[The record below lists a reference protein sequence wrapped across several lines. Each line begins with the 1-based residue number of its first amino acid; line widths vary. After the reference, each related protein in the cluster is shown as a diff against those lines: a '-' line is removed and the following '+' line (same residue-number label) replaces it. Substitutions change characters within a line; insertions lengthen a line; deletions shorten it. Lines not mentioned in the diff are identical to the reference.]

1 MRNRKN
7 IALYVAMIENE
18 FSYAICE
25 GALLGAKEIDANLF
39 ILPGGIIDAKYDDVD
54 ANCYRY
60 QYNTLYS
67 CVKSKSVDAVII
79 EYGTITS
86 FLDAKGKREFL
97 KQFGDVPVILLAG
110 EEEGYS
116 SICVDNKA
124 GLNEAVLHLID
135 QHHCSRIG
143 FVSGPIET
151 SQDARERL
159 EVFCDTMK
167 SRGLPVEEDWIVYG
181 NFSEFS
187 EEIVEQ
193 LIVKHPD
200 IEAIVFANDQMAM
213 GGYNVMKKLNLEP
226 GKDILVTG
234 FDDSPTAMLLE
245 PHLTTVKADTKEV
258 AYRAVLEC
266 LNVMDGKE
274 VHQLVK
280 SRLVVRESCGCGDMT
295 VVDKAVDI
303 MMEKMRADMVKKL
316 ADDMFDKYFNIYF
329 ESSETL
335 RMKKIVE
342 DYFDY
347 FIHLV
352 KEDGSLE
359 MDEQEFL
366 NAYLK
371 FSQTYLSGYID
382 LNQFLSIGYILHG
395 YLNSQ
400 IKEEKGRLLLLE
412 AMSTAN
418 QELMTFITKQ
428 KMVSDEKSK
437 VFEIVLTNITR
448 DMLQFSKEER
458 KKYETVI
465 SKLRRMGFASG
476 YIFTYGQGI
485 CHSREDEWISP
496 EKLYVKA
503 YHNNEEVH
511 LYKGKEK
518 RIKADAVFSSKLM
531 PDDRRFDMLVMPLF
545 SGEEQYGLLLTE
557 SGLEHFRYASQ
568 IACQVSVSIEV
579 IEILKKQSA
588 IKRELERNLAKTVAN
603 NKVLDEMSRS
613 DPLTGISNRRG
624 FLDTVKGIMEDEKNY
639 GRKAIAIY
647 ADMDNLK
654 IINDE
659 FGHDEGDF
667 SLKTI
672 ARALSESFRQSDVV
686 GRMGG
691 DEFAAFAII
700 SQEHF
705 AETIKERIHSVLQDM
720 NNNCDKPYYV
730 NMSVGT
736 CEFIIGKDSNLD
748 HILNEADTNL
758 YKEKKHKK
766 KVVYKYKVN

>member
-1 MRNRKN
+1 MKKRKN
-7 IALYVAMIENE
+7 IALLVAMIENE

-25 GALLGAKEIDANLF
+25 GALMGAKEIDANLF
-39 ILPGGIIDAKYDDVD
+39 ILPGGIIDARYDDFD

-60 QYNTLYS
+60 QYNVLYS
-67 CVKSKSVDAVII
+67 CLKSKAIDAVII

-86 FLDAKGKREFL
+86 FLDAKKKKEFL
-97 KQFGDVPVILLAG
+97 EKLGDIPVILLAG

-116 SICVDNKA
+116 SICVDNQA
-124 GLNEAVLHLID
+124 GLNEAILHLID
-135 QHHCSRIG
+135 HHRCKKIG

-159 EVFCDTMK
+159 HVFYDTMK
-167 SRGLPVEEDWIVYG
+167 SRNLEVSEDWIAYG

-187 EEIVEQ
+187 EEVVEN
-193 LIVKHPD
+193 LIQTHPD

-213 GGYNVMKKLNLEP
+213 GGYNVMKKLHIKP

-266 LNVMDGKE
+266 LNVMEGE
-274 VHQLVK
+274 EIHQMVR
-280 SRLVVRESCGCGDMT
+280 SRLIMRESCGCGDMAG
-295 VVDKAVDI
+295 VDTEVDFLVDGYQ
-303 MMEKMRADMVKKL
+303 KDMVKKL

-335 RMKKIVE
+335 KMRKKVE

-347 FIHLV
+347 YLHLV

-359 MDEQEFL
+359 MNVKEFSD
-366 NAYLK
+366 AYIE
-371 FSQTYLSGYID
+371 FSQTYLNGYVD
-382 LNQFLSIGYILHG
+382 LGQFLSIGYILHG
-395 YLNSQ
+395 YLNRQ
-400 IKEEKGRLLLLE
+400 IKEEKDRMRLLE
-412 AMSTAN
+412 AMSEVN
-418 QELMTFITKQ
+418 QELMISITKQ

-437 VFEIVLTNITR
+437 VFEIIFTNITR

-458 KKYETVI
+458 SKYGSVI
-465 SKLRRMGFASG
+465 TKLCRMGFDSS
-476 YIFTYGQGI
+476 YIVTYGQGI
-485 CHSREDEWISP
+485 CHKQKNEWIVP
-496 EKLYVKA
+496 ERAYVKA
-503 YHNNEEVH
+503 YHDKGETH

-518 RIKADAVFSSKLM
+518 RMKMDNIFSSRLM
-531 PDDRRFDMLVMPLF
+531 PDNRRFDMLVMPLF
-545 SGEEQYGLLLTE
+545 SGEMQYGLLLTE
-557 SGLEHFRYASQ
+557 SKLEHFRYASQ

-579 IEILKKQSA
+579 IEILRKQGA
-588 IKRELERNLAKTVAN
+588 IKKELERNLAKTVAN

-624 FLDTVKGIMEDEKNY
+624 FLDTVKGIMEDQKNY
-639 GRKAIAIY
+639 GKRAIAIY

-672 ARALSESFRQSDVV
+672 AKALSESFRQSDVV

-691 DEFAAFAII
+691 DEFAAFALIG
-700 SQEHF
+700 QDNF
-705 AETIKERIHSVLQDM
+705 AQTIKERIHAVLKEM
-720 NNNCDKPYYV
+720 NDNCDKVYYV
-730 NMSVGT
+730 NISVGT
-736 CEFIIGKDSNLD
+736 YEFVIGEDSNLD
-748 HILNEADTNL
+748 HILNAADEAL

-766 KVVYKYKVN
+766 KVVYKER